1 MEWDGLVLIGMG
13 VMGGED
19 VKSGW
24 VGLSCDWDC
33 DWDWAIVCGVCYYLN
48 LLQMQQIHP
57 KPRPRL
63 VMTNSADNTCYHPSM
78 LPYGNKNHVKWY

>member
-1 MEWDGLVLIGMG
+1 MEWGRDWLGWGG
-13 VMGGED
+13 VKLGRVEL
-19 VKSGW
+19 
-24 VGLSCDWDC
+24 VGL
-33 DWDWAIVCGVCYYLN
+33 DWAIVCGVCYYQN

-78 LPYGNKNHVKWY
+78 LPYGNKNGVK

>member
-1 MEWDGLVLIGMG
+1 MAYGM
-13 VMGGED
+13 VWGGWVGKGDVGWGGD

-24 VGLSCDWDC
+24 VGVRLGLSC
-33 DWDWAIVCGVCYYLN
+33 DWAIVCGVCYYRN
-48 LLQMQQIHP
+48 LLQMQQFHP

-78 LPYGNKNHVKWY
+78 LPYGNKNHVK